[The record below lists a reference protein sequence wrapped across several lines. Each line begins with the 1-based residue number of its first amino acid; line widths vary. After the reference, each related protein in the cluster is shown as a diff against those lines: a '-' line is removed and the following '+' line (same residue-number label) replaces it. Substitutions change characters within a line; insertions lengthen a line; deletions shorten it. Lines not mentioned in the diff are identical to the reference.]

1 MTLEA
6 QALTCPSCASAHL
19 VEENADRYL
28 CLDCHSLS
36 QRDAN
41 SQNLVA
47 DQRLCPHCGTENAE
61 QATTCAACDE
71 ELKPQCLKCGA
82 QMAVWHATC
91 PRCGTDQ
98 AAYREQLAAQER
110 ERQRQLAEQ
119 RASQQRRHQPT
130 RRRYGQR
137 RYRRRPWSIW
147 RIGWLIWPLIWMV
160 SWLGRSL
167 RGGVETLSANGLDL
181 ALPAELSGQTRSLA
195 VGACIFSVGVIV
207 LLVSAIP
214 SIFRS
219 D

>member
-6 QALTCPSCASAHL
+6 QALTCPSCGSAHL
-19 VEENADRYL
+19 VEEDAARYL
-28 CLDCHSLS
+28 CLDCHGLS

-41 SQNLVA
+41 SQSLVA
-47 DQRLCPHCGTENAE
+47 DQRLCPHCGAENAE
-61 QATTCAACDE
+61 RATTCATCGE
-71 ELKPQCLKCGA
+71 GLKPQCLKCGA

-110 ERQRQLAEQ
+110 DRQRQLAEQ
-119 RASQQRRHQPT
+119 RTAQRRQQPT
-130 RRRYGQR
+130 RRRYG
-137 RYRRRPWSIW
+137 RRPWSIW

-181 ALPAELSGQTRSLA
+181 ALPAELSGQTLSLA